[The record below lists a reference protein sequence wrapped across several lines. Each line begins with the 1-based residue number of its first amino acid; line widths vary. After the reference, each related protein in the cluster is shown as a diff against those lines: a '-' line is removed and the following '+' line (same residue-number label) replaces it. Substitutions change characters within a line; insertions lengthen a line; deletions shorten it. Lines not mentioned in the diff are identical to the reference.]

1 MPFPAA
7 AFRPREHTPDNLRA
21 WSVIQSALPERE
33 AVRAIHVYDFDD
45 TLFVPP
51 RPNPKLWN
59 GPTLGNLAS
68 ATWLSNGG
76 WWQDSRI
83 LAAAG
88 EGLDEEQKR
97 AWDGWWNEHVVD
109 LVRLSMQQ
117 KDALTILLTG
127 RSAKSFWTLIPR
139 ILNSKQ
145 LAFDMIVLKPEVMP
159 NGARPEN
166 VIGYKCL
173 FLEDLLNTYREA
185 KELRYR

>member
-1 MPFPAA
+1 MSGSH
-7 AFRPREHTPDNLRA
+7 PREHTPKNLAA
-21 WSVIQSALPERE
+21 WSVIPSALPERE
-33 AVRAIHVYDFDD
+33 AVGAIHVYDFDG
-45 TLFVPP
+45 TLFVSP

-59 GPTLGNLAS
+59 ESTLGNLAS
-68 ATWLSNGG
+68 PTWLSNGG

-88 EGLDEEQKR
+88 HGLGDGK
-97 AWDGWWNEHVVD
+97 AFSWDGWWNEHVVD

-117 KDALTILLTG
+117 KDALTVLLTG
-127 RSAKSFWTLIPR
+127 RSAKSLRSLIPM

-145 LAFDMIVLKPEVMP
+145 LAFDMIVLKPDIMP
-159 NGARPEN
+159 NGIRPHN

-185 KELRYR
+185 KELR